1 MLRRSKN
8 YVNIPVEF
16 HSKFLTLGKTN
27 KLALLSLNRNFQI
40 FRHVA
45 VLVVLVFSRG
55 IREVCEVVRLAV
67 GGLYSR
73 SVVALDHAVALV
85 LHHEVVDVAPGG
97 AVEEA
102 LPRELGD
109 VAHGVVTEV
118 LRVLGSPS
126 LHVDVLRVGGRGE
139 PPGSVVG
146 LSVIDNIFHFHHIHP
161 VKGVIFSHSQH
172 HHLSLY
178 TNTLDLY

>member
-146 LSVIDNIFHFHHIHP
+146 ELV
-161 VKGVIFSHSQH
+161 QR
-172 HHLSLY
+172 
-178 TNTLDLY
+178 LDRRY